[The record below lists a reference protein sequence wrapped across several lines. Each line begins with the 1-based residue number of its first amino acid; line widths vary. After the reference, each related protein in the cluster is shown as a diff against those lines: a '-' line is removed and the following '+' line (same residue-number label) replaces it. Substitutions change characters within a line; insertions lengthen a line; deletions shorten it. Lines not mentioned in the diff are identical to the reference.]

1 MSFHK
6 LIQFKALSQVYASN
20 NSAMLDHVLQAD
32 SSLVEKLK
40 MRNVC
45 ALIDSEL
52 FTRLEDACGIL
63 SLSKREFIEA
73 ALIEGLNQADKII
86 AEEGV
91 YAHLE
96 AMTAVGSPEKES

>member
-6 LIQFKALSQVYASN
+6 LIQFKALSN

-32 SSLVEKLK
+32 PALVEKLK

-52 FTRLEDACGIL
+52 FDRLEDVCGVL

-91 YAHLE
+91 YAHFE
-96 AMTAVGSPEKES
+96 ASTARSSVVKES